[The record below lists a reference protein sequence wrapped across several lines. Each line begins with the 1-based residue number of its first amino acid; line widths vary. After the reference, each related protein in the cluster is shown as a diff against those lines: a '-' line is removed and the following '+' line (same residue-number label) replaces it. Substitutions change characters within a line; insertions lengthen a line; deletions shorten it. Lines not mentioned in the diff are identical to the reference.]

1 MTLKN
6 LWRDPLNRNYLYA
19 FLKDFAF
26 FSAVLVP
33 FFTEWGHI
41 SLFQVQLIQS
51 WFSFWVFVLEVP
63 TGAVADKIGRKHSL
77 TIGAIMVA
85 IAVVVYGSIP
95 NFWIFLLAEFLFA
108 FGYALTSGADDAL
121 LYDTLKELG
130 REDESKV
137 VMGRA
142 DSFHLM
148 GMMIAAPIG
157 GIIAAKFGLNAPT
170 IVSGVPYLLA
180 AAVAWSIPE
189 PKVHS
194 EGSESPRYLEI
205 VKKGFSTIRRHPVI
219 RTLAIDSVLVAS
231 AAYFVVWLYQPLLS
245 QVSIPIVFFG
255 LAQAF
260 LLGTEMLVSGNF
272 VWLEKILGSGRS
284 YIRATAIMVTLSFLI
299 AAIFPN
305 VWTILL
311 LLAVGGG
318 IGYTRAT
325 YISSIANKHITSRER
340 ATVLSSIS
348 MVRRL
353 AIVILNPII
362 GLLATRSLSLALIV
376 VSLLPIGTL
385 FIKEDID

>member
-362 GLLATRSLSLALIV
+362 GFLATRSLSLALIV

>member
-157 GIIAAKFGLNAPT
+157 GIIAAKFGLNAPI

-362 GLLATRSLSLALIV
+362 GFLATRSLSLALIV